1 MSGSMKY
8 RAEIDG
14 LRALAVMPVI
24 LFHGAVSGFS
34 GGFVGVDVFF
44 VISGYLITT
53 ILLNDMEHG
62 SFSILKFYERRARRI
77 LPALFF
83 VILACL
89 PFAWRWMLPSQLED
103 FGASLIS
110 VAFFVSNLFFWQGSG
125 YFDAAAELKPMLH
138 TWSLAVE
145 EQYYIFFPPL
155 LFLVWRWRSKWVLP
169 FFVVGFL
176 TSLCLAQWM
185 TQTNPSASF
194 YLSPTRFWEILA
206 GSICAFILRKNALP
220 KSEIGGGIGLLII
233 VLSVVFFTQT
243 TPNPGFWTLVP
254 VSGAA
259 FIILFARDGTLVARA
274 LAFGPIVWIGLLS
287 YSAYLWHQ
295 PLFAFARIRFVS
307 EPEGWFLLS
316 LIIATF
322 ALSWFSWKFV
332 EQPFRVT
339 SSFTFSR
346 STIFAG
352 SGAALGILIAV
363 GLGFSALNGL
373 PQRPTPAGETFADI
387 TTLEKS
393 LSPNPGLSFDC
404 AQEELTLSDTCR
416 TNPEPSIAL
425 WGDSY
430 AMHLAPALVAS
441 PTKLDFI
448 QLTVSSCGPFP
459 GLVVKVDDIYWKD
472 CMAFNDDALQ
482 WITRTDH
489 ITTVVL
495 SAAFLPIEHPLFVR
509 NGNVISEA
517 EVHQTLVQN
526 LLSTSRYL
534 REHGKSVLI
543 VSPPPQNG
551 VSLGRC
557 FISQRVMGS
566 SAPSCDFAQAEQT
579 ERNQKI
585 SAILKDVESEIPVIW
600 FDTFLCH
607 EGICKTALDTISI
620 YRDSGHLSVMGSS
633 VLGQHVDLMGSVQHE
648 ATGAR

>member
-1 MSGSMKY
+1 MKY

-14 LRALAVMPVI
+14 LRAVAVLPVI

-53 ILLNDMEHG
+53 ILLNDLQNG

-83 VILACL
+83 VILVCL

-103 FGASLIS
+103 FGASLVS
-110 VAFFVSNLFFWQGSG
+110 VAFFVSNFFFWQGSG

-155 LFLVWRWRSKWVLP
+155 LFLVWKWRSKWVLP
-169 FFVVGFL
+169 FFVAGFL

-220 KSEIGGGIGLLII
+220 NSEIGASVGLLLIA
-233 VLSVVFFTQT
+233 LSIAVFTKN

-254 VSGAA
+254 VGGTAL
-259 FIILFARDGTLVARA
+259 IILFARDGTLVAKA
-274 LAFGPIVWIGLLS
+274 LAFGPLVWIGILS

-307 EPEGWFLLS
+307 EPEGLFLLS

-322 ALSWFSWKFV
+322 ALSWFSWKFI

-339 SSFTFSR
+339 SSFAFTRPAIFSM
-346 STIFAG
+346 SGVALTILVAIGF
-352 SGAALGILIAV
+352 
-363 GLGFSALNGL
+363 GFSAFNGL
-373 PQRPTPAGETFADI
+373 PHRPTPAGETFADI
-387 TTLEKS
+387 TALEKS

-404 AQEELTLSDTCR
+404 AQEELTLTDTCR
-416 TNPEPSIAL
+416 TSPEPSIAL

-482 WITRTDH
+482 WIARTDH

-495 SAAFLPIEHPLFVR
+495 SAAFLPTQHQLFKRGDTEVPQ
-509 NGNVISEA
+509 GI
-517 EVHQTLVQN
+517 VHQTLVQS

-534 REHGKSVLI
+534 RKHGKAVLI

-551 VSLGRC
+551 ESLGRC
-557 FISQRVMGS
+557 FISQRVMGP
-566 SAPSCDFAQAEQT
+566 SASSCDFAQAEQT
-579 ERNQKI
+579 KRNQKI
-585 SAILKDVESEIPVIW
+585 SAILKEVESEIPVIW

-607 EGICKTALDTISI
+607 DGICRTALDTISI
-620 YRDSGHLSVMGSS
+620 YRDSGHLSITGSRI
-633 VLGQHVDLMGSVQHE
+633 LGRRVDLMGIVQKE